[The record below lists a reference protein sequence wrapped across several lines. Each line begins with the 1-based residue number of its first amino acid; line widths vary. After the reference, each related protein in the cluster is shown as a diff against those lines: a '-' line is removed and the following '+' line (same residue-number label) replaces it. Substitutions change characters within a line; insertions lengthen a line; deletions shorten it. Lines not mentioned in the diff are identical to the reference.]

1 MQMKRRLHVKS
12 GQKTRH
18 QRSTVINPPP
28 RQTHITRTL
37 LRWRRRGREEAS
49 QQLTEWWTTP
59 KTSYAPG
66 LFNLL
71 GGWAKRPV
79 YFTEPQN
86 FGISKNMSRAFL
98 PQFMTLVSK
107 ATSWSHVIEE
117 CGEPFKNRFWS
128 FPLQFYKG
136 IYPNFFMLWDTA
148 NPRPLFPTAM
158 GVLVWAN
165 GLGFAVSQSIKKL
178 GILPLSKLERKTSS
192 WN

>member
-1 MQMKRRLHVKS
+1 MRIPEFMA
-12 GQKTRH
+12 
-18 QRSTVINPPP
+18 
-28 RQTHITRTL
+28 
-37 LRWRRRGREEAS
+37 E
-49 QQLTEWWTTP
+49 
-59 KTSYAPG
+59 PG

-71 GGWAKRPV
+71 GGWAKRPF

-117 CGEPFKNRFWS
+117 CGEPLKNRFWS

-136 IYPNFFMLWDTA
+136 RNPNFFMLWDTA

-158 GVLVWAN
+158 GVLYSEKCHYICSNSKHKKVSI
-165 GLGFAVSQSIKKL
+165 FATTREWREQIAENSFYYSGDPQWPPIM
-178 GILPLSKLERKTSS
+178 IWP
-192 WN
+192 